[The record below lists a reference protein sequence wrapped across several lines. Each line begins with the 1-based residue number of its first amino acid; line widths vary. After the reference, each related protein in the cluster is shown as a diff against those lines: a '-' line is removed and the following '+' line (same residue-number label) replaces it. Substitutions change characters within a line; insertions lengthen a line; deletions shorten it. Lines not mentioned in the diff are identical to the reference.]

1 MTAVGSGSTVMPPEV
16 LAAPPEPTAAADPKR
31 SPAGAQ
37 PTSASPSP
45 PRLASLDAY
54 RGFVMFLMMAGLT
67 MSFVSVSRALPGNP
81 LWAFLAFH
89 QTHAQWV
96 GCSLH
101 DLIQPSFSFIVGV
114 ALPFSIASRLARG
127 HTMGKLTLHAAWR
140 SLLLIA
146 LGVFLRSVGRPQTN
160 FTFTDTLAQI
170 GFGYTFLF
178 LLGFRSVRTQWI
190 AFALLLIGDWL
201 FFALYPAPGPNFDF
215 TKVGVTPEWF
225 AQHGL
230 HGFASHWNMNSN
242 AAAAF
247 DVWFLNLFPQQNRF
261 AFNPGATCTLNFI
274 PTLATMIL
282 GLIAG
287 ETLRSSRSPQR
298 KLQWLALAGLITLIS
313 ALFIGGMGFCPV
325 VKRIWTPS
333 WVLFSGGWCLLL
345 MAAFFLVLDIW
356 QFRRWSFPLLVIGMN
371 SIAAYCLV
379 HLIDSFIRS
388 SLVTH
393 LGKAPFLIFGKAFET
408 FLLGTSSLLVLWL
421 ILFWMYRRKIFLRI

>member
-1 MTAVGSGSTVMPPEV
+1 MTAFGGGFTIMPPEV
-16 LAAPPEPTAAADPKR
+16 LTAPAEPAAAADPKR
-31 SPAGAQ
+31 GSAIAQPSPA
-37 PTSASPSP
+37 PTT
-45 PRLASLDAY
+45 RLASLDAY

-67 MSFVSVSRALPGNP
+67 MSFVSISRALPGNP

-89 QTHAQWV
+89 QTHSQWL

-127 HTMGKLTLHAAWR
+127 QTMSKLTLHAAWR

-146 LGVFLRSVGRPQTN
+146 LGVFLRSVGRPQTF

-201 FFALYPAPGPNFDF
+201 LFALYPAPGPTFDYAG
-215 TKVGVTPEWF
+215 VGVTPEWF
-225 AQHGL
+225 TQHGL
-230 HGFASHWNMNSN
+230 HGFESHWNMNSN
-242 AAAAF
+242 AAWAV
-247 DVWFLNLFPQQNRF
+247 DVWFLNLFPRQTPF
-261 AFNPGATCTLNFI
+261 AFNPGATCTLNFV

-282 GLIAG
+282 GLITG
-287 ETLRSSRSPQR
+287 ETLRSTRSPQQ
-298 KLQWLALAGLITLIS
+298 KLRWLAVAGIVTLIAGWS
-313 ALFIGGMGFCPV
+313 IGALGLCPV
-325 VKRIWTPS
+325 VKKIWTPS

-345 MAAFFLVLDIW
+345 MAAFYLVLDLW
-356 QFRRWSFPLLVIGMN
+356 KFRAWSFPWIVIGMN

-379 HLIDSFIRS
+379 HLSDGFIRS
-388 SLVTH
+388 SLLTH
-393 LGKAPFLIFGKAFET
+393 LGKASFLIFGKPFET

-421 ILFWMYRRKIFLRI
+421 ILFWMYRRKIFLKI